1 MKTATVRL
9 VFGVLMAAAL
19 ATGCA
24 SSRYPANAKLKTGSG
39 PLVQAHRG
47 GRAEYDDNALG
58 GFKMCRSRGIKGFEL
73 DVRYTKD
80 CVLVVMHDESLDR
93 TTNGKGRVEDT
104 TFSDLCKLRLKKSS
118 EQVPSL
124 SEVLMAMGSREDI
137 FVEIEM
143 KAGPSEFYTPYVLE
157 DYCRRL
163 NDMTKV
169 LMKPGTY
176 AFTCFNEKTLA
187 TMRKVDPDAP
197 LGFIV
202 GGPLED
208 AHIAKAK
215 ELGCCSVD
223 QGDGGE
229 GAQGGADGLPVDVPG
244 QGDMGRVCGS
254 WRRPRHYRLP
264 SQAHPRGGIRTFAPP
279 PTSPRRPM
287 ARGALVRLQG
297 RDGSHTSDNEP
308 SLVCRASA
316 HITGCVRKSL
326 LRLRPSACLTRD
338 HRLGLAQRPESR
350 LAHESTF
357 AGPA

>member
-24 SSRYPANAKLKTGSG
+24 SSRCPANAKLKTGSG

-47 GRAEYDDNALG
+47 GRFEYDDNALG

-197 LGFIV
+197 LGLIV

-215 ELGCCSVD
+215 ELGCCSVAPRVGTTKEMVEKAHKAGLTVCLWMCQD
-223 QGDGGE
+223 KATWDE
-229 GAQGGADGLPVDVPG
+229 CAAVGAD
-244 QGDMGRVCGS
+244 RVTTDF
-254 WRRPRHYRLP
+254 PL
-264 SQAHPRGGIRTFAPP
+264 
-279 PTSPRRPM
+279 
-287 ARGALVRLQG
+287 
-297 RDGSHTSDNEP
+297 
-308 SLVCRASA
+308 
-316 HITGCVRKSL
+316 K
-326 LRLRPSACLTRD
+326 LTR
-338 HRLGLAQRPESR
+338 EV
-350 LAHESTF
+350 E
-357 AGPA
+357 

>member
-1 MKTATVRL
+1 
-9 VFGVLMAAAL
+9 MAAAL

-124 SEVLMAMGSREDI
+124 SEVLMSMGSCEDI

-215 ELGCCSVD
+215 ELGCCSVAPRVGTTKEMVEKAHKAGLTVCLWMCQD
-223 QGDGGE
+223 KATWDE
-229 GAQGGADGLPVDVPG
+229 CAAVGAD
-244 QGDMGRVCGS
+244 RVTTDF
-254 WRRPRHYRLP
+254 PL
-264 SQAHPRGGIRTFAPP
+264 
-279 PTSPRRPM
+279 
-287 ARGALVRLQG
+287 
-297 RDGSHTSDNEP
+297 
-308 SLVCRASA
+308 
-316 HITGCVRKSL
+316 K
-326 LRLRPSACLTRD
+326 LTR
-338 HRLGLAQRPESR
+338 EV
-350 LAHESTF
+350 EVE
-357 AGPA
+357 

>member
-47 GRAEYDDNALG
+47 GRFEYDDNALG

-197 LGFIV
+197 LGLIV

-215 ELGCCSVD
+215 ELGCCSVAPRVGTTKEMVEKAHKAGLTVCLWMCQD
-223 QGDGGE
+223 KATWDE
-229 GAQGGADGLPVDVPG
+229 CAAVGAD
-244 QGDMGRVCGS
+244 RVTTDF
-254 WRRPRHYRLP
+254 PL
-264 SQAHPRGGIRTFAPP
+264 
-279 PTSPRRPM
+279 
-287 ARGALVRLQG
+287 
-297 RDGSHTSDNEP
+297 
-308 SLVCRASA
+308 
-316 HITGCVRKSL
+316 K
-326 LRLRPSACLTRD
+326 LTR
-338 HRLGLAQRPESR
+338 EV
-350 LAHESTF
+350 E
-357 AGPA
+357 

>member
-215 ELGCCSVD
+215 ELGCCSVAPRVGTTKEMVEKAHKAGLTVCLWMCQD
-223 QGDGGE
+223 KATWDE
-229 GAQGGADGLPVDVPG
+229 CAAVGAD
-244 QGDMGRVCGS
+244 RVTTDF
-254 WRRPRHYRLP
+254 PL
-264 SQAHPRGGIRTFAPP
+264 
-279 PTSPRRPM
+279 
-287 ARGALVRLQG
+287 
-297 RDGSHTSDNEP
+297 
-308 SLVCRASA
+308 
-316 HITGCVRKSL
+316 K
-326 LRLRPSACLTRD
+326 LTR
-338 HRLGLAQRPESR
+338 EV
-350 LAHESTF
+350 E
-357 AGPA
+357 

>member
-124 SEVLMAMGSREDI
+124 SEVLMAMGSCEDI

-215 ELGCCSVD
+215 ELGCCSVAPRVGTTKEMVEKAHKAGLTVCLWMCQD
-223 QGDGGE
+223 KATWDE
-229 GAQGGADGLPVDVPG
+229 CAANGAD
-244 QGDMGRVCGS
+244 RVTTDF
-254 WRRPRHYRLP
+254 PL
-264 SQAHPRGGIRTFAPP
+264 
-279 PTSPRRPM
+279 
-287 ARGALVRLQG
+287 
-297 RDGSHTSDNEP
+297 
-308 SLVCRASA
+308 
-316 HITGCVRKSL
+316 K
-326 LRLRPSACLTRD
+326 LTR
-338 HRLGLAQRPESR
+338 EV
-350 LAHESTF
+350 E
-357 AGPA
+357 

>member
-1 MKTATVRL
+1 
-9 VFGVLMAAAL
+9 MAAAL

-47 GRAEYDDNALG
+47 GRFEYDDNALG
-58 GFKMCRSRGIKGFEL
+58 GFEMCLSRGIKGFEL

-80 CVLVVMHDESLDR
+80 CVLVVMHDESLER
-93 TTNGKGRVEDT
+93 TTNGKGIVEDT

-124 SEVLMAMGSREDI
+124 SEVLMAMRGREDI
-137 FVEIEM
+137 FMEIEM
-143 KAGPSEFYTPYVLE
+143 KAGPSDFYTPYVLE

-197 LGFIV
+197 IGLIV
-202 GGPLED
+202 GTPLED

-215 ELGCCSVD
+215 ELGCCSVAPRAETTKEMVEKAHKAGLTVCLWMCQD
-223 QGDGGE
+223 KATWDKC
-229 GAQGGADGLPVDVPG
+229 AAKGAD
-244 QGDMGRVCGS
+244 RV
-254 WRRPRHYRLP
+254 
-264 SQAHPRGGIRTFAPP
+264 
-279 PTSPRRPM
+279 
-287 ARGALVRLQG
+287 
-297 RDGSHTSDNEP
+297 TSDFP
-308 SLVCRASA
+308 L
-316 HITGCVRKSL
+316 KL
-326 LRLRPSACLTRD
+326 
-338 HRLGLAQRPESR
+338 SR
-350 LAHESTF
+350 EVE
-357 AGPA
+357 

>member
-19 ATGCA
+19 VTGCA

-58 GFKMCRSRGIKGFEL
+58 GFEMCLSRGIKGFEL

-80 CVLVVMHDESLDR
+80 CVLVVMHDESLER
-93 TTNGKGRVEDT
+93 TTNGKGIVEDT

-197 LGFIV
+197 LGLIV

-215 ELGCCSVD
+215 ELGCCSVAPRVGTTKEMVEKAHKAGLTVCLWMCQD
-223 QGDGGE
+223 KATWDKC
-229 GAQGGADGLPVDVPG
+229 AAKGAD
-244 QGDMGRVCGS
+244 RV
-254 WRRPRHYRLP
+254 
-264 SQAHPRGGIRTFAPP
+264 
-279 PTSPRRPM
+279 
-287 ARGALVRLQG
+287 
-297 RDGSHTSDNEP
+297 TSDFP
-308 SLVCRASA
+308 L
-316 HITGCVRKSL
+316 KL
-326 LRLRPSACLTRD
+326 
-338 HRLGLAQRPESR
+338 SR
-350 LAHESTF
+350 EVE
-357 AGPA
+357 

>member
-9 VFGVLMAAAL
+9 VFGVVMAAAL

-215 ELGCCSVD
+215 ELGCCSVAPRVGTTKEMVEKAHKAGLTVCLWMCQD
-223 QGDGGE
+223 KATWDE
-229 GAQGGADGLPVDVPG
+229 CAAVGAD
-244 QGDMGRVCGS
+244 RVTTDF
-254 WRRPRHYRLP
+254 PL
-264 SQAHPRGGIRTFAPP
+264 
-279 PTSPRRPM
+279 
-287 ARGALVRLQG
+287 
-297 RDGSHTSDNEP
+297 
-308 SLVCRASA
+308 
-316 HITGCVRKSL
+316 K
-326 LRLRPSACLTRD
+326 LTR
-338 HRLGLAQRPESR
+338 EV
-350 LAHESTF
+350 EVE
-357 AGPA
+357 

>member
-24 SSRYPANAKLKTGSG
+24 SSRCPANAKLKTGSG

-73 DVRYTKD
+73 DVRYTQD
-80 CVLVVMHDESLDR
+80 CVLVVMHAERLHR

-197 LGFIV
+197 LGLIV

-215 ELGCCSVD
+215 ELGCCSVAPRVGTTKEMVEKAHKAGLTVCLWMCHAKARWD
-223 QGDGGE
+223 E
-229 GAQGGADGLPVDVPG
+229 CAAVAAD
-244 QGDMGRVCGS
+244 RVTTDF
-254 WRRPRHYRLP
+254 PL
-264 SQAHPRGGIRTFAPP
+264 
-279 PTSPRRPM
+279 
-287 ARGALVRLQG
+287 
-297 RDGSHTSDNEP
+297 
-308 SLVCRASA
+308 
-316 HITGCVRKSL
+316 K
-326 LRLRPSACLTRD
+326 LTR
-338 HRLGLAQRPESR
+338 EV
-350 LAHESTF
+350 EVE
-357 AGPA
+357 

>member
-1 MKTATVRL
+1 MKTVFVRFA
-9 VFGVLMAAAL
+9 FGVFVVAAL
-19 ATGCA
+19 ASGCA
-24 SSRYPANAKLKTGSG
+24 SPRYPANAKLKTGLG

-215 ELGCCSVD
+215 ELGCCSVAPRVGTTKEMVEKAHKAGLTVCLWMCQD
-223 QGDGGE
+223 KATWDE
-229 GAQGGADGLPVDVPG
+229 CAAVGAD
-244 QGDMGRVCGS
+244 RVTTDF
-254 WRRPRHYRLP
+254 PLK
-264 SQAHPRGGIRTFAPP
+264 
-279 PTSPRRPM
+279 
-287 ARGALVRLQG
+287 L
-297 RDGSHTSDNEP
+297 
-308 SLVCRASA
+308 
-316 HITGCVRKSL
+316 
-326 LRLRPSACLTRD
+326 
-338 HRLGLAQRPESR
+338 SR
-350 LAHESTF
+350 EVE
-357 AGPA
+357 

>member
-47 GRAEYDDNALG
+47 GRFEYDDNALG
-58 GFKMCRSRGIKGFEL
+58 GFEMCLSRGIKGFEL

-80 CVLVVMHDESLDR
+80 CVLVVMHDESLKR
-93 TTNGKGRVEDT
+93 TTNGKGIVEDT

-197 LGFIV
+197 LGLIV

-215 ELGCCSVD
+215 ELGCCSVAPRVGTTKEMVEKAHKAGLTVCLWMCQD
-223 QGDGGE
+223 KATWDE
-229 GAQGGADGLPVDVPG
+229 CAAVGAD
-244 QGDMGRVCGS
+244 RVTTDF
-254 WRRPRHYRLP
+254 PL
-264 SQAHPRGGIRTFAPP
+264 
-279 PTSPRRPM
+279 
-287 ARGALVRLQG
+287 
-297 RDGSHTSDNEP
+297 
-308 SLVCRASA
+308 
-316 HITGCVRKSL
+316 K
-326 LRLRPSACLTRD
+326 LTR
-338 HRLGLAQRPESR
+338 EV
-350 LAHESTF
+350 E
-357 AGPA
+357 

>member
-1 MKTATVRL
+1 MKTVTVRL

-47 GRAEYDDNALG
+47 GRFEYDDNALG

-197 LGFIV
+197 LGLIV

-215 ELGCCSVD
+215 ELGCCSVAPRVGTTKEMVEKAHKAGLTVCLWMCQD
-223 QGDGGE
+223 KATWDE
-229 GAQGGADGLPVDVPG
+229 CAAVGAD
-244 QGDMGRVCGS
+244 RVTTDF
-254 WRRPRHYRLP
+254 PL
-264 SQAHPRGGIRTFAPP
+264 
-279 PTSPRRPM
+279 
-287 ARGALVRLQG
+287 
-297 RDGSHTSDNEP
+297 
-308 SLVCRASA
+308 
-316 HITGCVRKSL
+316 K
-326 LRLRPSACLTRD
+326 LTR
-338 HRLGLAQRPESR
+338 EV
-350 LAHESTF
+350 E
-357 AGPA
+357 

>member
-9 VFGVLMAAAL
+9 VFGALMAAAL

-47 GRAEYDDNALG
+47 GRFEYDDNALG

-197 LGFIV
+197 LGLIV

-215 ELGCCSVD
+215 ELGCCSVAPRVGTTKEMVEKAHKAGLTVCLWMCQD
-223 QGDGGE
+223 KATWDE
-229 GAQGGADGLPVDVPG
+229 CAAVGAD
-244 QGDMGRVCGS
+244 RVTTDF
-254 WRRPRHYRLP
+254 PL
-264 SQAHPRGGIRTFAPP
+264 
-279 PTSPRRPM
+279 
-287 ARGALVRLQG
+287 
-297 RDGSHTSDNEP
+297 
-308 SLVCRASA
+308 
-316 HITGCVRKSL
+316 K
-326 LRLRPSACLTRD
+326 LTR
-338 HRLGLAQRPESR
+338 EV
-350 LAHESTF
+350 E
-357 AGPA
+357 

>member
-58 GFKMCRSRGIKGFEL
+58 GFEMCLSRGIKGFEL

-197 LGFIV
+197 LGLIV

-215 ELGCCSVD
+215 ELGCCSVAPRVGTTKEMVEKAHKAGLTVCLWMCQD
-223 QGDGGE
+223 KETWDKC
-229 GAQGGADGLPVDVPG
+229 AAVGAD
-244 QGDMGRVCGS
+244 RVTTDF
-254 WRRPRHYRLP
+254 PLK
-264 SQAHPRGGIRTFAPP
+264 
-279 PTSPRRPM
+279 
-287 ARGALVRLQG
+287 L
-297 RDGSHTSDNEP
+297 
-308 SLVCRASA
+308 
-316 HITGCVRKSL
+316 
-326 LRLRPSACLTRD
+326 
-338 HRLGLAQRPESR
+338 SR
-350 LAHESTF
+350 EVE
-357 AGPA
+357 

>member
-19 ATGCA
+19 VTGCA
-24 SSRYPANAKLKTGSG
+24 SSRYPANAKLKTGLG

-47 GRAEYDDNALG
+47 GRFEYDDNALG
-58 GFKMCRSRGIKGFEL
+58 GFEMCLSRGIKGFEL

-80 CVLVVMHDESLDR
+80 CVLVVMHDESLER
-93 TTNGKGRVEDT
+93 TTNGKGIVEDT

-197 LGFIV
+197 LGLIV

-215 ELGCCSVD
+215 ELGCCSVAPRVGTTKEMIEKAHEAGLTVCLWMCQD
-223 QGDGGE
+223 KETWDE
-229 GAQGGADGLPVDVPG
+229 CAAVGAD
-244 QGDMGRVCGS
+244 RVTTDF
-254 WRRPRHYRLP
+254 PL
-264 SQAHPRGGIRTFAPP
+264 
-279 PTSPRRPM
+279 
-287 ARGALVRLQG
+287 
-297 RDGSHTSDNEP
+297 
-308 SLVCRASA
+308 
-316 HITGCVRKSL
+316 K
-326 LRLRPSACLTRD
+326 LTR
-338 HRLGLAQRPESR
+338 EV
-350 LAHESTF
+350 E
-357 AGPA
+357 

>member
-47 GRAEYDDNALG
+47 GRFEYDDNALG
-58 GFKMCRSRGIKGFEL
+58 GFEMCLSRGIKGFEL

-80 CVLVVMHDESLDR
+80 CVLVVMHDESLER
-93 TTNGKGRVEDT
+93 TTNGKGIVEDT
-104 TFSDLCKLRLKKSS
+104 TFADLCKLRLKKSS

-124 SEVLMAMGSREDI
+124 SEVLMAMRGREDI
-137 FVEIEM
+137 FMEIEM
-143 KAGPSEFYTPYVLE
+143 KAGPSDFYTPYVLE

-163 NDMTKV
+163 SAMAKV

-197 LGFIV
+197 IGLIV
-202 GGPLED
+202 GTPLED

-215 ELGCCSVD
+215 ELGCCSVAPRAETTKEMVEKAHKAGLTVCLWMCQD
-223 QGDGGE
+223 KATWDE
-229 GAQGGADGLPVDVPG
+229 CAAKGAD
-244 QGDMGRVCGS
+244 RV
-254 WRRPRHYRLP
+254 
-264 SQAHPRGGIRTFAPP
+264 
-279 PTSPRRPM
+279 
-287 ARGALVRLQG
+287 
-297 RDGSHTSDNEP
+297 TSDFP
-308 SLVCRASA
+308 L
-316 HITGCVRKSL
+316 K
-326 LRLRPSACLTRD
+326 LTREVE
-338 HRLGLAQRPESR
+338 AE
-350 LAHESTF
+350 
-357 AGPA
+357 

>member
-47 GRAEYDDNALG
+47 GRFEYHDNALG

-176 AFTCFNEKTLA
+176 AFTCFNEKTIA

-197 LGFIV
+197 LGLIV

-215 ELGCCSVD
+215 ELGCCSVAPRVGTTKEMVEKAHKAGLTVCLWMCQD
-223 QGDGGE
+223 KATWDE
-229 GAQGGADGLPVDVPG
+229 CAAVGAD
-244 QGDMGRVCGS
+244 RVTTDF
-254 WRRPRHYRLP
+254 PL
-264 SQAHPRGGIRTFAPP
+264 
-279 PTSPRRPM
+279 
-287 ARGALVRLQG
+287 
-297 RDGSHTSDNEP
+297 
-308 SLVCRASA
+308 
-316 HITGCVRKSL
+316 K
-326 LRLRPSACLTRD
+326 LTR
-338 HRLGLAQRPESR
+338 EV
-350 LAHESTF
+350 E
-357 AGPA
+357 

>member
-9 VFGVLMAAAL
+9 VFGALMAAAL

-47 GRAEYDDNALG
+47 GRFEYDDNALG

-118 EQVPSL
+118 DQVPSL

-176 AFTCFNEKTLA
+176 AFTCFHEKTLA

-197 LGFIV
+197 LGLIV
-202 GGPLED
+202 GKPLED

-215 ELGCCSVD
+215 ELGCCSVAPRVGTTKEMVEKAHKAGLTVCLWMCQD
-223 QGDGGE
+223 KATWDE
-229 GAQGGADGLPVDVPG
+229 CAAVGAD
-244 QGDMGRVCGS
+244 RVTTDF
-254 WRRPRHYRLP
+254 PL
-264 SQAHPRGGIRTFAPP
+264 
-279 PTSPRRPM
+279 
-287 ARGALVRLQG
+287 
-297 RDGSHTSDNEP
+297 
-308 SLVCRASA
+308 
-316 HITGCVRKSL
+316 K
-326 LRLRPSACLTRD
+326 LTR
-338 HRLGLAQRPESR
+338 EV
-350 LAHESTF
+350 E
-357 AGPA
+357 

>member
-1 MKTATVRL
+1 MKTVFVRFA
-9 VFGVLMAAAL
+9 FGVFVVAAL
-19 ATGCA
+19 ASGCA
-24 SSRYPANAKLKTGSG
+24 SPRYPANAKLKTGLG

-58 GFKMCRSRGIKGFEL
+58 GFKMCLSRGIKGFEL

-215 ELGCCSVD
+215 ELGCCSVAPRVGTTKEMVEKAHKAGLTVCLWMCQD
-223 QGDGGE
+223 KATWDE
-229 GAQGGADGLPVDVPG
+229 CAAVGAD
-244 QGDMGRVCGS
+244 RVTTDF
-254 WRRPRHYRLP
+254 PLK
-264 SQAHPRGGIRTFAPP
+264 
-279 PTSPRRPM
+279 
-287 ARGALVRLQG
+287 L
-297 RDGSHTSDNEP
+297 
-308 SLVCRASA
+308 
-316 HITGCVRKSL
+316 
-326 LRLRPSACLTRD
+326 
-338 HRLGLAQRPESR
+338 SR
-350 LAHESTF
+350 EVE
-357 AGPA
+357 

>member
-47 GRAEYDDNALG
+47 GRFEYDDNALG
-58 GFKMCRSRGIKGFEL
+58 GFEMCLSRGIKGFEL

-80 CVLVVMHDESLDR
+80 CVLVVMHDESLER
-93 TTNGKGRVEDT
+93 TTNGKGIVEDT

-124 SEVLMAMGSREDI
+124 SEVLMAMRGREDI
-137 FVEIEM
+137 FMEIEM
-143 KAGPSEFYTPYVLE
+143 KAGPSDFYTPYVLE

-215 ELGCCSVD
+215 ELGCCSVAPRVGTTKEMVEKAHKAGLTVCLWMCQD
-223 QGDGGE
+223 KATWDE
-229 GAQGGADGLPVDVPG
+229 CAAVGAD
-244 QGDMGRVCGS
+244 RVTTDF
-254 WRRPRHYRLP
+254 PL
-264 SQAHPRGGIRTFAPP
+264 
-279 PTSPRRPM
+279 
-287 ARGALVRLQG
+287 
-297 RDGSHTSDNEP
+297 
-308 SLVCRASA
+308 
-316 HITGCVRKSL
+316 K
-326 LRLRPSACLTRD
+326 LTR
-338 HRLGLAQRPESR
+338 EV
-350 LAHESTF
+350 E
-357 AGPA
+357 

>member
-47 GRAEYDDNALG
+47 GRFEYDDNALG

-187 TMRKVDPDAP
+187 MMRKVDPDAP
-197 LGFIV
+197 IGLIIGT
-202 GGPLED
+202 PLED

-215 ELGCCSVD
+215 ELGCCSVAPRVGTTKEMVEKAHKAGLTVCLWMCQD
-223 QGDGGE
+223 KATWDE
-229 GAQGGADGLPVDVPG
+229 CAAVGAD
-244 QGDMGRVCGS
+244 RVTTDF
-254 WRRPRHYRLP
+254 PL
-264 SQAHPRGGIRTFAPP
+264 
-279 PTSPRRPM
+279 
-287 ARGALVRLQG
+287 
-297 RDGSHTSDNEP
+297 
-308 SLVCRASA
+308 
-316 HITGCVRKSL
+316 K
-326 LRLRPSACLTRD
+326 LTR
-338 HRLGLAQRPESR
+338 EV
-350 LAHESTF
+350 E
-357 AGPA
+357 

>member
-215 ELGCCSVD
+215 ELGCCSVAPRVGTTKEMVEKAHKAGLTVCLWMCQD
-223 QGDGGE
+223 KATWDE
-229 GAQGGADGLPVDVPG
+229 CAAVGAD
-244 QGDMGRVCGS
+244 RV
-254 WRRPRHYRLP
+254 
-264 SQAHPRGGIRTFAPP
+264 
-279 PTSPRRPM
+279 
-287 ARGALVRLQG
+287 
-297 RDGSHTSDNEP
+297 TSDFP
-308 SLVCRASA
+308 L
-316 HITGCVRKSL
+316 K
-326 LRLRPSACLTRD
+326 LTR
-338 HRLGLAQRPESR
+338 EV
-350 LAHESTF
+350 E
-357 AGPA
+357 

>member
-9 VFGVLMAAAL
+9 VFGALMAAAL

-124 SEVLMAMGSREDI
+124 SEVLMAMRGREDI
-137 FVEIEM
+137 FMEIEM
-143 KAGPSEFYTPYVLE
+143 KAGPSDFYTPYVLE

-215 ELGCCSVD
+215 ELGCCSVAPRVGTTKEMVEKAHKAGLTVCLWMCQD
-223 QGDGGE
+223 KATWDE
-229 GAQGGADGLPVDVPG
+229 CAAVGAD
-244 QGDMGRVCGS
+244 RVTTDF
-254 WRRPRHYRLP
+254 PL
-264 SQAHPRGGIRTFAPP
+264 
-279 PTSPRRPM
+279 
-287 ARGALVRLQG
+287 
-297 RDGSHTSDNEP
+297 
-308 SLVCRASA
+308 
-316 HITGCVRKSL
+316 K
-326 LRLRPSACLTRD
+326 LTR
-338 HRLGLAQRPESR
+338 EV
-350 LAHESTF
+350 E
-357 AGPA
+357 

>member
-9 VFGVLMAAAL
+9 VFGALMAAAL

-197 LGFIV
+197 LGLIV

-215 ELGCCSVD
+215 ELGCCSVAPRVGTTKEMVEKAHKAGLTVCLWMCQD
-223 QGDGGE
+223 KATWDE
-229 GAQGGADGLPVDVPG
+229 CAAKGAD
-244 QGDMGRVCGS
+244 RV
-254 WRRPRHYRLP
+254 
-264 SQAHPRGGIRTFAPP
+264 
-279 PTSPRRPM
+279 
-287 ARGALVRLQG
+287 
-297 RDGSHTSDNEP
+297 TSDFP
-308 SLVCRASA
+308 L
-316 HITGCVRKSL
+316 KL
-326 LRLRPSACLTRD
+326 
-338 HRLGLAQRPESR
+338 SR
-350 LAHESTF
+350 EVEVE
-357 AGPA
+357 